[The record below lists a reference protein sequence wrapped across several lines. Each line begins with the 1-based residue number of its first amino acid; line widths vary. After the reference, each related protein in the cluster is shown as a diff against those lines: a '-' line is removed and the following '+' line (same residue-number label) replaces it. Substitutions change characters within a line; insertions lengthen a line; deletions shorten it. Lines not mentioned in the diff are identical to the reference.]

1 LNHHV
6 DEWKSNHITLLVQ
19 DFTLTSGDC
28 FPGIFA
34 SLPNVSSW
42 PTAAESLAIQFGRE
56 RPILLKNS
64 FRGTER
70 QRSRNS
76 TS

>member
-19 DFTLTSGDC
+19 VFTLTSGDC
-28 FPGIFA
+28 FPGVFA

-42 PTAAESLAIQFGRE
+42 PMAAVCGQPL
-56 RPILLKNS
+56 
-64 FRGTER
+64 
-70 QRSRNS
+70 QRLNAAPGGCRSS
-76 TS
+76 GGLHGSHSA